1 MPSEN
6 PSIIPVGTG
15 RQQRLLIEDRHALEP
30 ALEERAAGLLL
41 AVGQPRKWLLQAFR
55 EPAQALQPIAHRRDP
70 PGVLQ
75 PCLGPLLRDRGH
87 LLRLVSWRKEASSA
101 SHDVLIRPAPGHADY
116 YLEDAEI
123 ALVTREEGG
132 LKFQTQKG
140 RAEIEKFYAD
150 IFKEPETIK
159 SRNTVEYAKLI
170 APDVLVIAGTFDTN
184 TLKPDSPK
192 VPFYQVRVKKGDQW
206 LMSSVRIFVLPRK

>member
-1 MPSEN
+1 M
-6 PSIIPVGTG
+6 
-15 RQQRLLIEDRHALEP
+15 
-30 ALEERAAGLLL
+30 
-41 AVGQPRKWLLQAFR
+41 
-55 EPAQALQPIAHRRDP
+55 
-70 PGVLQ
+70 
-75 PCLGPLLRDRGH
+75 
-87 LLRLVSWRKEASSA
+87 
-101 SHDVLIRPAPGHADY
+101 ADY

-123 ALVTREEGG
+123 ALVSKEEGG
-132 LKFQTQKG
+132 LKIQTQKG

-150 IFKEPETIK
+150 IFKRPETIK

-170 APDVLVIAGTFDTN
+170 APNVLVIAGTFDTN

>member
-1 MPSEN
+1 MN
-6 PSIIPVGTG
+6 RVIALAFTVALAVAVVTAGSI
-15 RQQRLLIEDRHALEP
+15 
-30 ALEERAAGLLL
+30 RAAGPEKDKPADEATAL
-41 AVGQPRKWLLQAFR
+41 AVKLTEQGAATFDTFNAKAM
-55 EPAQALQPIAHRRDP
+55 
-70 PGVLQ
+70 
-75 PCLGPLLRDRGH
+75 
-87 LLRLVSWRKEASSA
+87 
-101 SHDVLIRPAPGHADY
+101 ADY

-132 LKFQTQKG
+132 LKYQTQKG

-184 TLKPDSPK
+184 TLKPDSPR

>member
-1 MPSEN
+1 MN
-6 PSIIPVGTG
+6 RVIALAFTVALAVAVVTAGSI
-15 RQQRLLIEDRHALEP
+15 
-30 ALEERAAGLLL
+30 RAAGPEKDKPADEATAL
-41 AVGQPRKWLLQAFR
+41 AVKLTEQGATTFDTFNAKAM
-55 EPAQALQPIAHRRDP
+55 
-70 PGVLQ
+70 
-75 PCLGPLLRDRGH
+75 
-87 LLRLVSWRKEASSA
+87 
-101 SHDVLIRPAPGHADY
+101 ADY

-123 ALVTREEGG
+123 AMVSKEEGR
-132 LKFQTQKG
+132 LKVQTHTG

-150 IFKEPETIK
+150 IFKKPETIK

-184 TLKPDSPK
+184 TLKPDSPR

>member
-1 MPSEN
+1 MKRV
-6 PSIIPVGTG
+6 I
-15 RQQRLLIEDRHALEP
+15 ALGFTV
-30 ALEERAAGLLL
+30 ALAIAVVTAGWIRAAGPEQDKPADEATAL
-41 AVGQPRKWLLQAFR
+41 AVKLTEQGAATFDTFNAKAM
-55 EPAQALQPIAHRRDP
+55 
-70 PGVLQ
+70 
-75 PCLGPLLRDRGH
+75 
-87 LLRLVSWRKEASSA
+87 
-101 SHDVLIRPAPGHADY
+101 ADY

-123 ALVTREEGG
+123 ALVSKEEGG
-132 LKFQTQKG
+132 LKIQTQKG

-150 IFKEPETIK
+150 IFKRPETIK

-170 APDVLVIAGTFDTN
+170 APNVLVIAGTFDTN

>member
-1 MPSEN
+1 MKRVIALAFTVALAIAVVTAG
-6 PSIIPVGTG
+6 SI
-15 RQQRLLIEDRHALEP
+15 
-30 ALEERAAGLLL
+30 RAAGPEQDKPADEATAL
-41 AVGQPRKWLLQAFR
+41 AVKLTEQGAATFDTFNAKAM
-55 EPAQALQPIAHRRDP
+55 
-70 PGVLQ
+70 
-75 PCLGPLLRDRGH
+75 
-87 LLRLVSWRKEASSA
+87 
-101 SHDVLIRPAPGHADY
+101 ADY

-150 IFKEPETIK
+150 IFKKPETTK

-184 TLKPDSPK
+184 TLKLDSPK

-206 LMSSVRIFVLPRK
+206 LMSSVRIFVLPQR

>member
-1 MPSEN
+1 MKRV
-6 PSIIPVGTG
+6 I
-15 RQQRLLIEDRHALEP
+15 ALAFTV
-30 ALEERAAGLLL
+30 ALAIAVVTAGWIRAAGPEQDKLADEATAL
-41 AVGQPRKWLLQAFR
+41 AVKLTEQGAATFDTFNAKAM
-55 EPAQALQPIAHRRDP
+55 
-70 PGVLQ
+70 
-75 PCLGPLLRDRGH
+75 
-87 LLRLVSWRKEASSA
+87 
-101 SHDVLIRPAPGHADY
+101 ADY

-184 TLKPDSPK
+184 TLKSDSPK
-192 VPFYQVRVKKGDQW
+192 VPFYQVRVKKGDQR
-206 LMSSVRIFVLPRK
+206 LMPSVRIFVLPQR

>member
-1 MPSEN
+1 MNRVIALAFTVALAIAVVSAG
-6 PSIIPVGTG
+6 SI
-15 RQQRLLIEDRHALEP
+15 
-30 ALEERAAGLLL
+30 RAAGPEQDQPADEATAL
-41 AVGQPRKWLLQAFR
+41 AVKLTEQGAATFDTFNAKAM
-55 EPAQALQPIAHRRDP
+55 
-70 PGVLQ
+70 
-75 PCLGPLLRDRGH
+75 
-87 LLRLVSWRKEASSA
+87 
-101 SHDVLIRPAPGHADY
+101 ADY

-150 IFKEPETIK
+150 MFKKPETIK